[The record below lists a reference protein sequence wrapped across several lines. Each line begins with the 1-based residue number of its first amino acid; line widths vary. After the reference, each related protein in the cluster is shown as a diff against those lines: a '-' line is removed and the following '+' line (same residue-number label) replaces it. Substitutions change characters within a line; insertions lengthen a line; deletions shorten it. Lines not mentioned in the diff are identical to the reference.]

1 MSRRE
6 KDDRRR
12 MAKKVRECEEAGEE
26 EEFSLCEKRQ
36 HSSDARYPGI
46 KDFQKTLL

>member
-6 KDDRRR
+6 KDDRKR
-12 MAKKVRECEEAGEE
+12 MAKKVRECVEVGEE
-26 EEFSLCEKRQ
+26 KEFSLCEKQ
-36 HSSDARYPGI
+36 HSSDARYTGI